1 MVGMPTLLDTYTH
14 TYTQSLILGS
24 SNKYPAEKLGI
35 ISSLK
40 LRLFM
45 AHSSAHGTQAVCP
58 SEGCP
63 PPNKD
68 VKKKI
73 TERKY

>member
-1 MVGMPTLLDTYTH
+1 
-14 TYTQSLILGS
+14 LGS